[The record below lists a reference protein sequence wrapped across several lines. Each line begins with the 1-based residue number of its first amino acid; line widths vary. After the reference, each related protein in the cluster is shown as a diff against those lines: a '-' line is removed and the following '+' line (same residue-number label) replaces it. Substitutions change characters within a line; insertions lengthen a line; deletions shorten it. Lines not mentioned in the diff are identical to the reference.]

1 MTAAGIESRG
11 GAHAARVH
19 SLSMAALRLVPPL
32 VGSGPSA
39 ATALRA
45 AERLRGD
52 GSSTTAADVV
62 VREAL
67 VVIRVRDGGDFSLM
81 HTPGQEEEL
90 ALGFLLAE
98 GWIEE
103 PEDVAE
109 LEVCDGRDTVKVRL
123 ARPPAVPAAQ
133 RSLILHPSC
142 GLCGRDDAVPFLAS
156 LRPVPAEFRFA
167 TAVVRGVGDR
177 LRDHQPIFAATGG
190 SHASALFDAA
200 GNLLAVAEDIGR
212 HAAFDKMVGQ
222 AMKRGVA
229 TAGLGAVLS
238 GRASL
243 EMVAKAARAR
253 LALLVA
259 VGAPSAAAIDLAARL
274 GLGLCGFARGDE
286 MVVYAGRDRL
296 GG

>member
-1 MTAAGIESRG
+1 
-11 GAHAARVH
+11 
-19 SLSMAALRLVPPL
+19 MATLRLDFP
-32 VGSGPSA
+32 
-39 ATALRA
+39 ATAERSA
-45 AERLRGD
+45 IRLRSD
-52 GSSTTAADVV
+52 GSLLPGSDAV

-98 GWIEE
+98 GWIEG
-103 PEDVAE
+103 PADVAE
-109 LEVCDGRDTVKVRL
+109 LEVCEGRDTVKVRL

-156 LRPVPAEFRFA
+156 LVPVPVGVRFPLS
-167 TAVVRGVGDR
+167 VVRGLGDR
-177 LRDHQPIFAATGG
+177 LRAHQPIFAATGG
-190 SHASALFDAA
+190 SHASALFDAT
-200 GNLLAVAEDIGR
+200 GEILAVAEDIGR

-222 AMKRGVA
+222 AMKRGLA
-229 TAGLGAVLS
+229 TAGRGAILS

-259 VGAPSAAAIDLAARL
+259 VGAPSEAAIDLGARL
-274 GLGLCGFARGDE
+274 GLGLCGFARGDKLS
-286 MVVYAGRDRL
+286 VYAGRERL
-296 GG
+296 GE